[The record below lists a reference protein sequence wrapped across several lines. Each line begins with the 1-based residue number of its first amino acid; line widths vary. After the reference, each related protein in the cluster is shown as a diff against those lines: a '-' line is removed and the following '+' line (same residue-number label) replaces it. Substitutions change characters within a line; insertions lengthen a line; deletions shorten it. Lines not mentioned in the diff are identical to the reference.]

1 MHIAILDDYQDAV
14 RHLDCFSLLNAHHVT
29 ILNQTFTDE
38 EQLAARL
45 QDADAL
51 VLIRER
57 THITDTLLA
66 RLPRVK
72 LISQTGKISQHIDVA
87 ACQRR
92 GVTLA
97 EGRGSP
103 VAPAELCWALIMAA
117 SRHLPQ
123 YHHALQCPHTRCEA
137 ERGWQQSGLPT
148 LGRTL
153 EGLTLGIWGFGN
165 IGQRIARYGAA
176 FGMQILIWGSEASR
190 VRAQTMGYEA
200 AASKAAFFARADV
213 LSLHLRLNDA
223 TRHSVTQADLAL
235 MKPDAL
241 FVNISR
247 AELVEPGALW
257 QVLSANPHRQAALD
271 VFSHEPAS
279 KESEPLLR
287 LPNVLATPHIG
298 YVERNSYEL
307 YFRLA
312 FENVLAFAAEKPE
325 EPATQAQKPRPLPV
339 TFRKAMRTDAHAA
352 FALRNRA
359 IIQGCAEHYPPDSL
373 QRWAG
378 GPLSQSFEN
387 TVTDRFYLAEHAQR
401 IVATGMINL
410 DNGMIDAIFV
420 EPDVMGQGIGRAMMQ
435 YLEGKARSAGLKE
448 LHLEAS
454 LNAAAFYHSLGFC
467 GDEPSL
473 HHSPRGFS
481 LACIPMVKSLR

>member
-14 RHLDCFSLLNAHHVT
+14 RHLDCFSLLKEHKVT
-29 ILNQTFTDE
+29 VLTQTFTDE

-45 QDADAL
+45 QDVDAL

-57 THITDTLLA
+57 TRITDTLLA
-66 RLPRVK
+66 RLPHLT
-72 LISQTGKISQHIDVA
+72 LISQTGKRSQHIDVA
-87 ACQRR
+87 ACERR
-92 GVTLA
+92 GITLA

-123 YHHALQCPHTRCEA
+123 YHHRLQCPQTEFEA
-137 ERGWQQSGLPT
+137 ERGWQQSGRPT

-176 FGMQILIWGSEASR
+176 FGMQVLIWGSEASR
-190 VRAQTMGYEA
+190 AQAQALGYEA

-213 LSLHLRLNDA
+213 LSLHLRLNDT
-223 TRHSVTQADLAL
+223 TRHSVTHTDLAL

-247 AELVEPGALW
+247 AELVEPDALW
-257 QVLSANPHRQAALD
+257 QSLSTHPHRQAALD
-271 VFSHEPAS
+271 VFCHEPAS
-279 KESEPLLR
+279 RDSEPLLR

-298 YVERNSYEL
+298 YVEQNSYEL
-307 YFRLA
+307 YFRTA
-312 FENVLAFAAEKPE
+312 FENVLAFAAEKPAK
-325 EPATQAQKPRPLPV
+325 PATPAQNPPPLTV
-339 TFRKAMRTDAHAA
+339 AFRKAMRSDAPAV

-359 IIQGCAEHYPPDSL
+359 ITQGCAEHYPPDLL
-373 QRWAG
+373 QRWVS
-378 GPLSQSFEN
+378 GPISQSFEN
-387 TVTDRFYLAEHAQR
+387 AVTAHFYLAEHAQR
-401 IVATGMINL
+401 IIATGMINL

-420 EPDVMGQGIGRAMMQ
+420 EPDVMGQGVGRAMMQ
-435 YLEGKARSAGLKE
+435 YLEGKARSAGLQE
-448 LHLEAS
+448 LQLEAS

-481 LACIPMVKSLR
+481 LACIPMRKSLR